1 MWKSG
6 PIRRNAVG
14 PFFSSLPIDFDER
27 YRIMIFIVAELY
39 RNTSMNPQPSQE
51 IAQVFATIA
60 FLIGAFYAFMAYN
73 NVMSGSMSA
82 PNYDLFTLGAIEDSP
97 NQVVVVETA
106 KTNSFESQQLYID
119 CIDTLVAIGYKK
131 TEAKKRAK
139 AIFSKHK
146 PTPTNVQEFLNIV
159 MQK

>member
-1 MWKSG
+1 
-6 PIRRNAVG
+6 
-14 PFFSSLPIDFDER
+14 
-27 YRIMIFIVAELY
+27 
-39 RNTSMNPQPSQE
+39 MNPQPSQE

>member
-1 MWKSG
+1 
-6 PIRRNAVG
+6 
-14 PFFSSLPIDFDER
+14 
-27 YRIMIFIVAELY
+27 MIFIVAEVY

-51 IAQVFATIA
+51 IAQVFAAIA
-60 FLIGAFYAFMAYN
+60 FLIGAFYAFITYN
-73 NVMSGSMSA
+73 NVMSGSMPS

-97 NQVVVVETA
+97 NQVVVIEKT

-131 TEAKKRAK
+131 SEAKERAR
-139 AIFSKHK
+139 AIFSKHE
-146 PTPTNVQEFLNIV
+146 PTPTCVQEFLNIV